1 MPDLNFLNEYAI
13 PIVIGICLCI
23 GFVIK
28 QSLSF
33 VPNKYIPLI
42 MSVLG
47 IVLNVWLNQSLFTP
61 EIMLGGLFSGLAS
74 TGLYELFRNI
84 IERTVK

>member
-1 MPDLNFLNEYAI
+1 MSDLTFLNEYAI

-74 TGLYELFRNI
+74 TGLYELFRNM
-84 IERTVK
+84 IERNVK

>member
-1 MPDLNFLNEYAI
+1 MSDLTFLSEYAI

-47 IVLNVWLNQSLFTP
+47 IVSNVWLNQFLFTP

-74 TGLYELFRNI
+74 TGLYELFRNM
-84 IERTVK
+84 IEKGVK